1 VTAVGEYAAFVLYQ
15 KKGADI
21 AFVAPPDGLPAT
33 PLLVGAVNKVPH
45 PETAKLFID
54 WAMSL
59 RGQKFYQDNMNLI
72 YASVRDDAP
81 PMITGARLSEFKL
94 LTPTD
99 LNDYLASHDEFNK
112 VWGAMLGL

>member
-1 VTAVGEYAAFVLYQ
+1 
-15 KKGADI
+15 
-21 AFVAPPDGLPAT
+21 
-33 PLLVGAVNKVPH
+33 
-45 PETAKLFID
+45 
-54 WAMSL
+54 MSL

-72 YASVRDDAP
+72 YASVRNDAP
-81 PMITGARLSEFKL
+81 PMVTGARLSEFKL